1 MEKLSKK
8 LLSYSL
14 AKSSR
19 NGLSFIY
26 NGEKFVSSED
36 YPMDSSIDVRPEE
49 MSYYRF
55 FEYLRRYMD
64 LNIDMFEEHELLV
77 QNITNKVIKHIH
89 FDADL
94 YHYHKDHL
102 IFVIRH
108 NAYHSYLD
116 ASVTDNRTTSIASTS
131 AFFDKEGITIN
142 DKLFLEN
149 FMFAHNV
156 NELRMNLV
164 VQDIENEPVIIMTIK
179 PYNYGLLSDEESSMS
194 DEELEIPMP
203 LKK

>member
-1 MEKLSKK
+1 M
-8 LLSYSL
+8 
-14 AKSSR
+14 
-19 NGLSFIY
+19 
-26 NGEKFVSSED
+26 
-36 YPMDSSIDVRPEE
+36 
-49 MSYYRF
+49 
-55 FEYLRRYMD
+55 
-64 LNIDMFEEHELLV
+64 
-77 QNITNKVIKHIH
+77 
-89 FDADL
+89 
-94 YHYHKDHL
+94 
-102 IFVIRH
+102 IFAIRH
-108 NAYHSYLD
+108 NVYHSYLD

-149 FMFAHNV
+149 FMFAHIV

-179 PYNYGLLSDEESSMS
+179 PYNYGLLSDEESNMS